1 MHKILLVED
10 DLENCEI
17 LTRYFSRGDRFTCEV
32 VHDAEAALRI
42 VQQQSIDVI
51 LLDIMLPG
59 RDGISL
65 CAELRKSLYCPIVFI
80 SCLDDEETIVR
91 ALRMGGDDYL
101 TKPFRYPVLLA
112 RIEAVLRRTQLAQ
125 DGPPQEDRMIGDMR
139 LSIKDHVLKKAGQD
153 IYLSPTEFQLMLYF
167 LNNPNTLLEFEEVFE
182 QVWKRPSYGD
192 LRTVFTHVRNLRK
205 KLEDDPSNPRYILTI
220 PRCGYQFNPKGQP

>member
-59 RDGISL
+59 RGSA
-65 CAELRKSLYCPIVFI
+65 CAQNSESRF
-80 SCLDDEETIVR
+80 IVR
-91 ALRMGGDDYL
+91 SFSSA
-101 TKPFRYPVLLA
+101 A
-112 RIEAVLRRTQLAQ
+112 
-125 DGPPQEDRMIGDMR
+125 
-139 LSIKDHVLKKAGQD
+139 
-153 IYLSPTEFQLMLYF
+153 
-167 LNNPNTLLEFEEVFE
+167 
-182 QVWKRPSYGD
+182 
-192 LRTVFTHVRNLRK
+192 
-205 KLEDDPSNPRYILTI
+205 
-220 PRCGYQFNPKGQP
+220 